1 MAVYLVTKNK
11 KHNNK
16 DNDSMMA
23 MVNIIPAIIWAI
35 VFCQKFCDSLTFWP
49 KLGIGIVFV
58 IVYMVL
64 SILPYISLV
73 MNVASAIMYIGMV
86 WALVD
91 LIGNETVKLV
101 GKIVTAIIIGLIE
114 LSLFVIP
121 TFGAMTKNMKKSR
134 YSKK

>member
-86 WALVD
+86 WAL
-91 LIGNETVKLV
+91 KLV